1 VCRHFGYLGDPVG
14 LAELVFAPP
23 HSLASQ
29 SYAPHDM
36 RGGGSVNVDGFGV
49 GWYPAD
55 PAPADPAPAESRPA
69 QVVDSSEE
77 SPPATARR
85 YRRAVPIW
93 QDANFAELAAA
104 TRVSGALGALRNA
117 TEGMPVAEAACAPFT
132 DGRWLFSLN
141 GRIAGWPDTALRLA
155 AGLPMR
161 QLLTL
166 EAPTDS
172 ALLWAVLQHRL
183 STAQS
188 RGVLDPASV
197 LANLVAQ
204 VLVDA
209 PGSRLNTLLTD
220 GRRLY
225 ATAASHSLWSRHST
239 SGVLLASEPFD
250 DGPAWNPIE
259 DASVVTA
266 DRGGASS
273 TPLRHTAPE
282 EREIDVYQG

>member
-1 VCRHFGYLGDPVG
+1 MCRHFGYLGDPVV
-14 LAELVFAPP
+14 LADLVFTPP
-23 HSLASQ
+23 RSLASQ

-36 RGGGSVNVDGFGV
+36 RGGGTVNVDGFGV
-49 GWYPAD
+49 GWYPAGAAPD
-55 PAPADPAPAESRPA
+55 ELAPAGPDAES
-69 QVVDSSEE
+69 SETGRF
-77 SPPATARR
+77 ATARR

-141 GRIAGWPDTALRLA
+141 GRIAGWPDTAVRLA

-172 ALLWAVLQHRL
+172 ALLWAVLQRRL
-183 STAQS
+183 STAHS
-188 RGVLDPASV
+188 RGVLDPAAV
-197 LANLVAQ
+197 LGTLVAQ
-204 VLVDA
+204 LLADA

-225 ATAASHSLWSRHST
+225 ATAASHSLWSWHST

-250 DGPAWNPIE
+250 DDPAWNCLD

-266 DRGGASS
+266 DRGGVSS
-273 TPLRHTAPE
+273 TPLRLTWPE
-282 EREIDVYQG
+282 GSEADVHQG

>member
-1 VCRHFGYLGDPVG
+1 MG

-49 GWYPAD
+49 GWYPAG
-55 PAPADPAPAESRPA
+55 PAPAADA
-69 QVVDSSEE
+69 QRHAGPVVESSETGG
-77 SPPATARR
+77 PATARR

-141 GRIAGWPDTALRLA
+141 GRIAGWPDTAVRLA

-183 STAQS
+183 SRAQS
-188 RGVLDPASV
+188 QGVLDPAAV

-204 VLVDA
+204 LLVDA

-220 GRRLY
+220 GLRLY
-225 ATAASHSLWSRHST
+225 ATAASHSLWSWHST

-250 DGPAWNPIE
+250 DDAAWNPME

-266 DRGGASS
+266 DRGGVSS
-273 TPLRHTAPE
+273 IPLRLSSPE
-282 EREIDVYQG
+282 ESEVDVYQG